1 MDFLHQ
7 FTLPCVLWF
16 FSFIKP
22 SLGHLP
28 LARTFFFALLQD
40 IFIYPVKRENF
51 PFTVQYNDTNIRSK
65 SLWLSHFC
73 FLLLHFFGL
82 RNLYRACMLNLGYHW
97 TGYLFYRLKKSSRH
111 KVRTWRFTHAY
122 RLPPIESPLSALAST
137 FGGIVR
143 PICFAAFR
151 LMTNSNFFGCS
162 IGKRGRS
169 SSASSPAPPRRS
181 ESPGSLEFDTPRTA
195 DRRPRRPSTSA
206 LAPPCR

>member
-28 LARTFFFALLQD
+28 LARTFFFALLQG

-51 PFTVQYNDTNIRSK
+51 PFTVQYSDTNIRSK

-73 FLLLHFFGL
+73 FFLLHFFGL
-82 RNLYRACMLNLGYHW
+82 RNLHRACMLNLGYHW

-111 KVRTWRFTHAY
+111 KVRTWHFTHAY
-122 RLPPIESPLSALAST
+122 RLPPIESPYPLLPTHWEESS
-137 FGGIVR
+137 
-143 PICFAAFR
+143 
-151 LMTNSNFFGCS
+151 
-162 IGKRGRS
+162 GRS
-169 SSASSPAPPRRS
+169 ASP
-181 ESPGSLEFDTPRTA
+181 F
-195 DRRPRRPSTSA
+195 
-206 LAPPCR
+206 

>member
-28 LARTFFFALLQD
+28 LARTFFFALLQG

-73 FLLLHFFGL
+73 FLLVHFFGL

-97 TGYLFYRLKKSSRH
+97 TGYLFYHLKKSSRH
-111 KVRTWRFTHAY
+111 KVRTWHFTQAY
-122 RLPPIESPLSALAST
+122 RLPPIESHYPPPPIRRDRESDLLCRFQVDGRISTTLSSLIACQTS
-137 FGGIVR
+137 FGH
-143 PICFAAFR
+143 
-151 LMTNSNFFGCS
+151 
-162 IGKRGRS
+162 
-169 SSASSPAPPRRS
+169 
-181 ESPGSLEFDTPRTA
+181 
-195 DRRPRRPSTSA
+195 
-206 LAPPCR
+206 